1 MMWRPGMGEDMK
13 AKIVAMFVVCGIAFT
28 PTYASAQVCGIGIIA
43 AAMVASFKE
52 NRELTQKEANT
63 CGLLLG
69 QDKANEKPGKT
80 AKPKKTPKPG

>member
-1 MMWRPGMGEDMK
+1 MK
-13 AKIVAMFVVCGIAFT
+13 TISALLVASAIVLT
-28 PTYASAQVCGIGIIA
+28 PTYASAQVCGVGIIA
-43 AAMVASFKE
+43 AAMVANFRD